1 MAEQVPEI
9 PEAWVGQ
16 EVTVY
21 FGQGHQQ
28 GGTLV
33 SVSDKGLVLRS
44 ERDGIEGVYWYPH
57 SSVIRLLHG
66 RSHGGHISSF

>member
-1 MAEQVPEI
+1 VEEQIPEI

-21 FGQGHQQ
+21 FGESYQQ

-33 SVSDKGLVLRS
+33 SVSEKGIVVRHMH
-44 ERDGIEGVYWYPH
+44 DGIEAVYWYPH
-57 SSVIRLLHG
+57 SSVTRLLHG
-66 RSHGGHISSF
+66 RSPY